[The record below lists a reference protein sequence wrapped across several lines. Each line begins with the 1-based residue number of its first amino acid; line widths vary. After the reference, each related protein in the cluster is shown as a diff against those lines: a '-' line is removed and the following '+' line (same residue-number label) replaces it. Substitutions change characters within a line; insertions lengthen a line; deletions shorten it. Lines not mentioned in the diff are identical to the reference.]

1 MGTQAQG
8 GELRDARDRQEMAHA
23 SQLAGDIFVTRSRTA
38 YEVCFRS
45 PGTLRAVG
53 TISIHVGI
61 DSFRAALETI
71 YPATQALWG

>member
-1 MGTQAQG
+1 
-8 GELRDARDRQEMAHA
+8 
-23 SQLAGDIFVTRSRTA
+23 
-38 YEVCFRS
+38 VCFRS